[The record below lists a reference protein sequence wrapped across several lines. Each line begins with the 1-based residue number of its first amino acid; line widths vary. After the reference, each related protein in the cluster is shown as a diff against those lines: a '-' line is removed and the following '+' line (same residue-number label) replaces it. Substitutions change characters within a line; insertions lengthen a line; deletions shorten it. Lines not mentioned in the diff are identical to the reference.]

1 MCFCTWAS
9 PCGST
14 SASLTSSVSLTE
26 ARGLITISSLHS
38 VSDVLGDS
46 ARSRNSSRRPLNRIL
61 SKRFNMVGTTESS
74 VYLNM
79 TSPPAAKTRTKKNQF
94 ANAAPLICGFFLLVH
109 SGKRENWVWKW
120 SYQSIYIPTLTY
132 GHNWKIS
139 FLPRMSGLPVRYKV
153 RSLII
158 QGSE

>member
-94 ANAAPLICGFFLLVH
+94 ANAAPLICGFFT
-109 SGKRENWVWKW
+109 GPQWQKRELSMKVK
-120 SYQSIYIPTLTY
+120 
-132 GHNWKIS
+132 
-139 FLPRMSGLPVRYKV
+139 LPVNLHPHPHLWSQLGNKLPSQDVWAPR
-153 RSLII
+153 
-158 QGSE
+158 